1 MLAQLAIRDF
11 AIVRTL
17 ELAFEPGLSVLTGE
31 TGAGNSIAVDALTLA
46 LGARADAD
54 VIRAGA
60 NRTEVSA
67 SFDIDAQHPAAA
79 WLAARELAADGEC
92 ILRRIVERDKPSKAF
107 INGQPV
113 PVQALRELGE
123 LLVDIHG
130 QHEHQSLLKRDTQR
144 DLLDAF
150 AGAVAERMA
159 LGGDFAR
166 LRELEARRAQLDA
179 DGEARAQR
187 LDLLRYQLSELDAL
201 ALGQDE
207 LLRLE
212 EEQRRLANAQALLQ
226 GAQETAIWLTEAEDG
241 AATERLTRAAQTLA
255 QLATYEPRLNDIA
268 ARLNEAAI
276 QVEEAA
282 RDLRALADRW
292 DLDPARL
299 AEVDARLG
307 GAHSAARKHRI
318 PPAELPTL
326 HARLAEELTALE
338 HGSES
343 RERLDGAIAEQRA
356 VYDARAA
363 RLSAVRAAAATKFAK
378 EVTARMRKLGLPEG
392 RFEVALAAQPAPTA
406 HGREQVDFLVSA
418 NPGQP
423 PKPLGK
429 VASGG
434 ELSRISLALQV
445 VVAGLGEV
453 PTLIFDEVDVGV
465 GGAVADIVGQELHR
479 LARQRQV
486 LCITHLGQVAAKG
499 DRHYQ
504 VSKTSDKHGVTTAI
518 TLLNAKERVQ
528 EIARMIG
535 GVEIN
540 PKTLALA
547 KDMLANVPA

>member
-1 MLAQLAIRDF
+1 MLSHLSIRDF
-11 AIVRTL
+11 AIVRVL

-31 TGAGNSIAVDALTLA
+31 TGAGKSIAVDALTLA

-67 SFDIDAQHPAAA
+67 SFHLDPRHPATA

-92 ILRRIVERDKPSKAF
+92 ILRRIVEREKPSKAF
-107 INGQPV
+107 INGNPV

-130 QHEHQSLLKRDTQR
+130 QHEHQSLLKRETQR

-150 AGAVAERMA
+150 AGVGAERVA
-159 LGGDFAR
+159 LGADFAR
-166 LRELEARRAQLDA
+166 LRELETRRAQLDA
-179 DGEARAQR
+179 DGEARTQR
-187 LDLLRYQLSELDAL
+187 LDLLRYQLRELDAL
-201 ALGQDE
+201 ALGPDE
-207 LLRLE
+207 LPRLE
-212 EEQRRLANAQALLQ
+212 EEQKRLANAQALLQ
-226 GAQETAIWLTEAEDG
+226 GAQETATWLTEAEDG
-241 AATERLTRAAQTLA
+241 AATARLTRAAQTLA
-255 QLATYEPRLNDIA
+255 QLASYEPRLHDIA
-268 ARLNEAAI
+268 ARLNEATI

-307 GAHSAARKHRI
+307 SVHGAARKHRVS
-318 PPAELPTL
+318 PPELPAL
-326 HARLAEELTALE
+326 HARLTEELATLE
-338 HGSES
+338 QGSES
-343 RERLDGAIAEQRA
+343 RERLDGTIAEQRA
-356 VYDARAA
+356 AYDARAA
-363 RLSAVRAAAATKFAK
+363 RLSAARAAAATKFAK
-378 EVTARMRKLGLPEG
+378 DVTARMRKLGLPEG
-392 RFEVALAAQPAPTA
+392 RFEVALTPLPVPAA
-406 HGREQVDFLVSA
+406 HGREQVEFLVSA

-423 PKPLGK
+423 PKPLAK

-504 VSKTSDKHGVTTAI
+504 VSKTSDKNGVSTAI

-535 GVEIN
+535 GVEIS

-547 KDMLANVPA
+547 KDMLGNAPA